1 MDIKEIL
8 GEELYKQVEG
18 KLAGKE
24 LQVGKIPVERF
35 NEINKLKNELQDKV
49 TNYIA
54 QIEALQTRIDKLQA
68 QIKTS
73 NIDTKVLEVLTEYG
87 ARKPET
93 VKKLLDLDSFDGSED
108 SLKSLKS
115 AVEKMKQDEPY
126 LFSGNKAEGNIPNT
140 SNSGKDSSITKED
153 FAKMTYTEKVALFN
167 RDKALYDSLKGAD

>member
-54 QIEALQTRIDKLQA
+54 QIEALQTRIEKLQA

-93 VKKLLDLDSFDGSED
+93 VKKLLDLETFDGSEE

>member
-8 GEELYKQVEG
+8 GEELFKQVTD

-54 QIEALQTRIDKLQA
+54 QIEQLQTRIDKLNA

-73 NIDTKVLEVLTEYG
+73 NVDTKVLEVLTEYG

-93 VKKLLDLDSFDGSED
+93 VKKLLDLETFDGSED

-115 AVEKMKQDEPY
+115 AVENLKKEEPY
-126 LFSGNKAEGNIPNT
+126 LFSGNRAEGNIPNT
-140 SNSGKDSSITKED
+140 SNTAGDNKITKED
-153 FAKMTYTEKVALFN
+153 FRKMTYEEKVALFN

>member
-8 GEELYKQVEG
+8 GEELFKQVTD

-54 QIEALQTRIDKLQA
+54 QIEALQTRIEKLQA

>member
-8 GEELYKQVEG
+8 GEELFKQVEE

-49 TNYIA
+49 TSYIA
-54 QIEALQTRIDKLQA
+54 QIEQLQSRIDKLQA

-73 NIDTKVLEVLTEYG
+73 NIDNKVLEVLTEYG

-93 VKKLLDLDSFDGSED
+93 VKKLLDLSAFDGSED

-153 FAKMTYTEKVALFN
+153 FAKMTYTEKVALYN

>member
-8 GEELYKQVEG
+8 GEELFKQVTE
-18 KLAGKE
+18 KLQGKE

-54 QIEALQTRIDKLQA
+54 QIEQLQTRIDKLNA

-73 NIDTKVLEVLTEYG
+73 NVDTKVLEVLTEYG

-93 VKKLLDLDSFDGSED
+93 VKKLLDLETFDGSED

-115 AVEKMKQDEPY
+115 AVENLKKEEPY
-126 LFSGNKAEGNIPNT
+126 LFSGNRAEGNIPNT
-140 SNSGKDSSITKED
+140 SNTDKGNSITKED
-153 FAKMTYTEKVALFN
+153 FRKMTYEEKVALFN